1 MAFQGGGWRGSL
13 LASDEKP
20 HITWSLLKRALA
32 YGWPYRWRVA
42 GLLVLI
48 LCLSGLNLVQ
58 PLILRRLIDVTI
70 PSRDL
75 SQLFVLSGALLLLP
89 VVTGGLTVV
98 QRRLNASIGEGVIYD
113 LRVALFGHL
122 QRLSLRF
129 FTHSQVGEL
138 MSRLNMDVVGAH
150 NAISNTVVDIASNL
164 IQVAALLSVM
174 LILDWRLTLL
184 SAVIF
189 PLYFIVSRPMSRRL
203 RALSRRQMETNAQMN
218 TVAGE
223 TLSIGGA
230 LLVKLFGRGNL
241 ALERFADRAAK
252 ARDVGVRRA
261 VMGSATVMIIGVVS
275 GVGTALVYGLGGY
288 FAVQGTF
295 SIGTVVAFAAYLAAF
310 YGALRSLAN
319 APVEFATSMVSF
331 ERVFEVI
338 DLPVEIEERPHAV
351 SLDDVSGELV
361 FEEVTFRYDVD
372 PRFLLRE
379 VRRYGM
385 MAHVPAVFSTE
396 GHGPGPAAAR
406 PVDRSM
412 EAAGAGKR
420 RESADGRGSAP
431 PSQARREAL
440 HRVSFRVPSG
450 RLAALVG
457 PSGAGK
463 TTLTYLVPRL

>member
-288 FAVQGTF
+288 FAVQG
-295 SIGTVVAFAAYLAAF
+295 L
-310 YGALRSLAN
+310 SL
-319 APVEFATSMVSF
+319 
-331 ERVFEVI
+331 I
-338 DLPVEIEERPHAV
+338 HI
-351 SLDDVSGELV
+351 
-361 FEEVTFRYDVD
+361 
-372 PRFLLRE
+372 
-379 VRRYGM
+379 
-385 MAHVPAVFSTE
+385 
-396 GHGPGPAAAR
+396 
-406 PVDRSM
+406 
-412 EAAGAGKR
+412 
-420 RESADGRGSAP
+420 
-431 PSQARREAL
+431 
-440 HRVSFRVPSG
+440 
-450 RLAALVG
+450 
-457 PSGAGK
+457 
-463 TTLTYLVPRL
+463 